1 MKSSKCELRKD
12 FLMRRNNFSNKN
24 DADKLIFSS
33 LTNAIKKYNDI
44 FTYIS
49 YGSEVDT
56 IGFIKYLFESGKNV
70 YVPKCD
76 IDKCEMTPVKITSF
90 DNLKENKYGIL
101 EPVNNDVCNNK
112 IDAIIFPGLVFD
124 INGNRIGYGKGYYD
138 RFFASLNYCPPK
150 IAVCYD
156 FQILD
161 SIPTNSN
168 DVKMDMIITENRTVI
183 I

>member
-1 MKSSKCELRKD
+1 MIYSKKELRKD
-12 FLMRRNNFSNKN
+12 FLVRRNNFLNKT
-24 DADKLIFSS
+24 DADELIFSS
-33 LTNAIKKYNDI
+33 LIDAVKEYKNI

-56 IGFIKYLFESGKNV
+56 VNFIEYLFDSGKNV
-70 YVPKCD
+70 YVPKCNV
-76 IDKCEMTPVKITSF
+76 DKCEMAPVRITSF
-90 DNLKENKYGIL
+90 DNLQKNQYGIL
-101 EPVNNDVCNNK
+101 EPVNNDICDNK

-138 RFFASLNYCPPK
+138 RFFASLNYCPSK

-161 SIPTNSN
+161 SIPSDNN
-168 DVKMDMIITENRTVI
+168 DVKMDRIITENRMVI